1 LFDESIAAAIAEGCR
16 AIRPDNRTIFAVDA
30 NNRRHGDRLA
40 VGLPFSVAYSPL
52 TWWADG

>member
-16 AIRPDNRTIFAVDA
+16 AIHPDNRTIFAVDA

-40 VGLPFSVAYSPL
+40 VGLPFSVAYPPL